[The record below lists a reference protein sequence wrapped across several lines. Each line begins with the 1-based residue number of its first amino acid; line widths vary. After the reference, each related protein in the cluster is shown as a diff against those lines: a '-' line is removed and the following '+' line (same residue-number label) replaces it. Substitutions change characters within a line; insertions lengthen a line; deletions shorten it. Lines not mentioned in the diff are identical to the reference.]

1 MSRIRYSPDASD
13 SAFFPGAGQ
22 NEHPD
27 RRIRIDLCEG
37 LPQYG
42 KIDRLEPIVLARTVQ
57 PHHDSARP
65 SR

>member
-42 KIDRLEPIVLARTVQ
+42 KIDRLEPIVLARTV
-57 PHHDSARP
+57 
-65 SR
+65 